1 MKRTETDHVD
11 VESLVR
17 PSTVLGSVSRYDL
30 VLGVIPLLWLTAAA
44 VSVAT
49 TLPLHLLIAGAGVV
63 SSVVVVDALYVHP
76 PTRERREGRHQRRSP
91 RGEFG
96 D

>member
-11 VESLVR
+11 VESPVR

-44 VSVAT
+44 AWVAT
-49 TLPLHLLIAGAGVV
+49 ALPLHLFIAAAGVV
-63 SSVVVVDALYVHP
+63 SSIVVVDALYVHP
-76 PTRERREGRHQRRSP
+76 PTREHHEGQQNRRST

>member
-17 PSTVLGSVSRYDL
+17 PSTVLDSVSRYDL
-30 VLGVIPLLWLTAAA
+30 VLGVIPLLWLAAA
-44 VSVAT
+44 AFSVAT
-49 TLPLHLLIAGAGVV
+49 AFPLHLLTAAVGVG
-63 SSVVVVDALYVHP
+63 SSIVVADALFVHP
-76 PTRERREGRHQRRSP
+76 PTRERREGRQQRRSP